1 MHAGVEGAAPQSS
14 LPTNEEGDKESVSM
28 CDGGGT
34 MIFERKVELP
44 EPIKRYVTGAVSQ
57 QQAMNALEMEEWR
70 EIRKKKCKVARPN
83 DKLVVGARVIY
94 KRQILSRTERSRS
107 TDVNLAL

>member
-1 MHAGVEGAAPQSS
+1 
-14 LPTNEEGDKESVSM
+14 
-28 CDGGGT
+28 

-44 EPIKRYVTGAVSQ
+44 EPIKRYVTGAVSR

-107 TDVNLAL
+107 TDVNLALKGSGKTMGCTTHSPQRQHELEYV